1 MLTKEEFVN
10 NKLTVEKTADERS
23 VHTIWRGKSNERNP
37 EQFVTPLLERLAEEC
52 DGRTLILDFR
62 ELTFMNSSTITP
74 VIRFLELYKESEL
87 PIEILYDKNI
97 HWQELSFTALEI
109 FESPD
114 SLIKIIGDKS

>member
-10 NKLTVEKTADERS
+10 NRLTVEMTADES
-23 VHTIWRGKSNERNP
+23 AVHTVWRGKSNERNP
-37 EQFVTPLLERLAEEC
+37 EEFVTPLLEKLAAQC
-52 DGRTLILDFR
+52 AGRVLILDFR

-74 VIRFLELYKESEL
+74 VIRFLELYKEREL
-87 PIEILYDKNI
+87 PIEIRYDSTV